1 MSTSQGQGIHFGR
14 QLRISYTLLTIL
26 VWQAVIIIAIM
37 WPTIPETIPTQF
49 ALSGAITGYGSK
61 TTLILLCGISIALY
75 AMHLILI
82 NTIPKKAGP
91 RHFFGYRLSASAKTD
106 DITRGREI
114 IIGLVTCVDGAIA
127 ILLDVVILCS
137 AFSLPTGPI
146 LPITGL
152 LILASILVYEHRM
165 KGVRAQLEERIAHKG
180 QPLKS

>member
-61 TTLILLCGISIALY
+61 TTLILLCGISIAIY

-82 NTIPKKAGP
+82 NIIPKKSGP
-91 RHFFGYRLSASAKTD
+91 RHFFAYRLSASAKTD

-114 IIGLVTCVDGAIA
+114 IIGLVTCVDGAIT

-137 AFSLPTGPI
+137 AFSLHTGPI

-165 KGVRAQLEERIAHKG
+165 KSVRAQLEERIAHKG